1 MDIVAGLMIM
11 VVAFGFIV
19 HFAPEHTIPTP
30 KRRMNGYWG
39 DPKMG
44 CERWENWRNYGY
56 GRGGWVPEAPLPP
69 KPPTGMSG
77 QELVGAMRKDLE
89 DFKAGRPSMLG
100 KTVSK
105 HGDECGID
113 ATDRDAICRKMSE
126 SLEADCRDPINWDKE
141 LKELK

>member
-11 VVAFGFIV
+11 VVAFGFII
-19 HFAPEHTIPTP
+19 HFAPEHDMP
-30 KRRMNGYWG
+30 RR
-39 DPKMG
+39 
-44 CERWENWRNYGY
+44 
-56 GRGGWVPEAPLPP
+56 WVPEVPPPP

-77 QELVGAMRKDLE
+77 QELVSIMKKDLE

-113 ATDRDAICRKMSE
+113 ATDRDTIYRKMSE
-126 SLEADCRDPINWDKE
+126 GLEADCRDPINWDKE

>member
-11 VVAFGFIV
+11 VVAFGVII
-19 HFAPEHTIPTP
+19 HLAPSGPP
-30 KRRMNGYWG
+30 YRRMLILQ
-39 DPKMG
+39 P
-44 CERWENWRNYGY
+44 
-56 GRGGWVPEAPLPP
+56 PPPP

-77 QELVGAMRKDLE
+77 QELVSIMKKDLE

-100 KTVSK
+100 KTVSR

-113 ATDRDAICRKMSE
+113 ATDRDVIYRKMSE
-126 SLEADCRDPINWDKE
+126 GLEADCRDPINWDKE